1 MSIDLARPEWLLL
14 LTLVPV
20 WLWWVRPRRT
30 SGLLFASAGSLW
42 PRPGRLWSLVDAF
55 PRALRAAALACLIVA
70 LAHPRLI
77 RPYEEPVEGGTGIV
91 VAVDLST
98 SMWADDMDG
107 SATRLDAAKA
117 AAKRFVAGRDDAIGL
132 VAFAGEALTRL
143 PLTRDRYLVDHAVDG
158 MEVGLLIDGTDI
170 AGAIAAGA
178 ALLDAAPHE
187 SKVLVLVTDGAHN
200 RDGLVP
206 ATAARAAAAV
216 GVRVYPVA
224 IGRPDPPEPVSGA
237 GGAAPPTTRQRMET
251 VLTQAARITGGRYF
265 SAADVATLDSIYV
278 EIDRLETT
286 SRETRLTT
294 ALVPFRFWLV
304 AGALLM
310 LLGAVGVRASRWAVL
325 P

>member
-1 MSIDLARPEWLLL
+1 MSIQLARPEWLVLL
-14 LTLVPV
+14 ALVPL
-20 WLWWVRPRRT
+20 WLWWIRPRRA
-30 SGLLFASAGSLW
+30 SGLLLASAGAVRLRGS
-42 PRPGRLWSLVDAF
+42 RLWVVVDAL

-77 RPYEEPVEGGTGIV
+77 TAHEEPVEGGTGIV

-98 SMWADDMDG
+98 SMWADDMEG
-107 SATRLDAAKA
+107 SATRLEAAKA

-132 VAFAGEALTRL
+132 VTFAGEALTRL
-143 PLTRDRYLVDHAVDG
+143 PLTRDRYLVEHAVDG

-178 ALLDAAPHE
+178 ALLDAAPHD

-206 ATAARAAAAV
+206 AMAARAAAAV
-216 GVRVYPVA
+216 GVRIYPVA
-224 IGRPDPPEPVSGA
+224 IGRPDPPDPATGA
-237 GGAAPPTTRQRMET
+237 GGASAPTRRQRMET

-265 SAADVATLDSIYV
+265 SAADVVALDSIYL

-304 AGALLM
+304 AGALAM
-310 LLGAVGVRASRWAVL
+310 LLGAVGLRASRWAVL

>member
-1 MSIDLARPEWLLL
+1 MNIQLARPEWLVLL
-14 LTLVPV
+14 ALVPL
-20 WLWWVRPRRT
+20 WLWWIRPRRA
-30 SGLLFASAGSLW
+30 SGLLLASAGLV
-42 PRPGRLWSLVDAF
+42 PLPGSRLWAAVDAL
-55 PRALRAAALACLIVA
+55 PRALRATALACLVVA

-77 RPYEEPVEGGTGIV
+77 TAHEEPVEGGTGIV

-98 SMWADDMDG
+98 SMWADDMEG
-107 SATRLDAAKA
+107 SATRLEAAKA

-132 VAFAGEALTRL
+132 VTFAGEALTRL
-143 PLTRDRYLVDHAVDG
+143 PLTRDRYLVEHAVDG

-178 ALLDAAPHE
+178 ALLDAGPHD

-206 ATAARAAAAV
+206 AMAARAAAAV
-216 GVRVYPVA
+216 GVRIYPVA
-224 IGRPDPPEPVSGA
+224 IGQPDPAEPGIGA
-237 GGAAPPTTRQRMET
+237 GDASAQTRRQRMET

-265 SAADVATLDSIYV
+265 SAADVVALDSIYAQ
-278 EIDRLETT
+278 IDRLETT

-304 AGALLM
+304 AGALAL
-310 LLGAVGVRASRWAVL
+310 LLGAVGLRASRWAVL

>member
-1 MSIDLARPEWLLL
+1 MSIQLARPEWLVLL
-14 LTLVPV
+14 ALVPV

-30 SGLLFASAGSLW
+30 SGLLLASAGAVRLRGS
-42 PRPGRLWSLVDAF
+42 RLWAVVDAL
-55 PRALRAAALACLIVA
+55 PRGLRAAALACLIVA
-70 LAHPRLI
+70 LAHPRLVTAH
-77 RPYEEPVEGGTGIV
+77 EEPVEGGTGIV

-98 SMWADDMDG
+98 SMWADDMEG
-107 SATRLDAAKA
+107 SATRLEAAKA
-117 AAKRFVAGRDDAIGL
+117 AAKRFVAERDDAIGL
-132 VAFAGEALTRL
+132 VTFAGEALTRL
-143 PLTRDRYLVDHAVDG
+143 PLTRDRYLVEHAVDG

-178 ALLDAAPHE
+178 ALLDDAPHD

-206 ATAARAAAAV
+206 AMAARAAAAV
-216 GVRVYPVA
+216 GVRIYPVA
-224 IGRPDPPEPVSGA
+224 IGRPDPPASATGA
-237 GGAAPPTTRQRMET
+237 GATGAPTTRQRMET
-251 VLTQAARITGGRYF
+251 VLTQAARISGGRYF
-265 SAADVATLDSIYV
+265 SAADVAALDSIYA

-294 ALVPFRFWLV
+294 ALVSFRVWLV
-304 AGALLM
+304 TGALAM

>member
-1 MSIDLARPEWLLL
+1 MNIQLARPEWLVLL
-14 LTLVPV
+14 ALLPL
-20 WLWWVRPRRT
+20 WLWWIRPRRA
-30 SGLLFASAGSLW
+30 SGLLLASAGLV
-42 PRPGRLWSLVDAF
+42 PLPGSRLWAAVDAL
-55 PRALRAAALACLIVA
+55 PRALRATALACLVVA

-77 RPYEEPVEGGTGIV
+77 TAHEEPVEGGTGIV

-98 SMWADDMDG
+98 SMWADDMEG
-107 SATRLDAAKA
+107 SATRLEAAKA
-117 AAKRFVAGRDDAIGL
+117 AARRFVAGRDDAIG
-132 VAFAGEALTRL
+132 VVTFAGEALTRL
-143 PLTRDRYLVDHAVDG
+143 PLTRDHYLVDHAIDG

-178 ALLDAAPHE
+178 ALLDAGPHD

-206 ATAARAAAAV
+206 AMAARAAAAV
-216 GVRVYPVA
+216 GVRIYPVA
-224 IGRPDPPEPVSGA
+224 IGQPDPPEPGIGA
-237 GGAAPPTTRQRMET
+237 GDASAQTRRQRMET

-265 SAADVATLDSIYV
+265 SAADVVALDSIYAQ
-278 EIDRLETT
+278 IDRLETT

-304 AGALLM
+304 AGALAL
-310 LLGAVGVRASRWAVL
+310 LLGAVGLRASRWAVL

>member
-1 MSIDLARPEWLLL
+1 MSIQLARPEWLVLL
-14 LTLVPV
+14 ALVPL

-30 SGLLFASAGSLW
+30 SGLLFASAGSVRL
-42 PRPGRLWSLVDAF
+42 RGSRLWAMVDAL
-55 PRALRAAALACLIVA
+55 PRALRMAALACLIVA
-70 LAHPRLI
+70 LAHPRLVTAH
-77 RPYEEPVEGGTGIV
+77 EEPVEGGTGIV

-98 SMWADDMDG
+98 SMWADDMEG
-107 SATRLDAAKA
+107 SATRLEAARV

-132 VAFAGEALTRL
+132 VTFAGEALTRL
-143 PLTRDRYLVDHAVDG
+143 PLTRDRYLVEHAVDG

-178 ALLDAAPHE
+178 ALLEDAPHD
-187 SKVLVLVTDGAHN
+187 SRVLVLVTDGAHN

-206 ATAARAAAAV
+206 AMAARAAAAV
-216 GVRVYPVA
+216 GVRIYPIA
-224 IGRPDPPEPVSGA
+224 IGRPDLPEPATTAGA
-237 GGAAPPTTRQRMET
+237 DGPTRRQRMET

-265 SAADVATLDSIYV
+265 SAADVAALDSIYAR
-278 EIDRLETT
+278 IDRLETT

-304 AGALLM
+304 TAALAL
-310 LLGAVGVRASRWAVL
+310 LLGAVGLRASRWAVL

>member
-1 MSIDLARPEWLLL
+1 MSIQLTHPEWLILL
-14 LTLVPV
+14 SLVPL
-20 WLWWVRPRRT
+20 WLWWIRPRRA
-30 SGLLFASAGSLW
+30 SGLLLASAGSV
-42 PRPGRLWSLVDAF
+42 RLRGSRVWAAVDAL
-55 PRALRAAALACLIVA
+55 PRGLRAAALACLIVA

-77 RPYEEPVEGGTGIV
+77 TAHEEPLEGGTGIV

-98 SMWADDMDG
+98 SMWADDMEG
-107 SATRLDAAKA
+107 SATRLEAAKA
-117 AAKRFVAGRDDAIGL
+117 AARRFVAGRDDSMGL
-132 VAFAGEALTRL
+132 VTFAGEALTRL
-143 PLTRDRYLVDHAVDG
+143 PLTRDHYLVDHAIDG

-170 AGAIAAGA
+170 AGAIAAGS
-178 ALLDAAPHE
+178 ALLDAVPHD

-206 ATAARAAAAV
+206 AMAARAAAAV
-216 GVRVYPVA
+216 GVRIYPVA
-224 IGRPDPPEPVSGA
+224 IGRPDPAA
-237 GGAAPPTTRQRMET
+237 GTGSAIAPTRRQRMET

-265 SAADVATLDSIYV
+265 SAADVVALDSIYA

-304 AGALLM
+304 TGALAL
-310 LLGAVGVRASRWAVL
+310 LLGAVGLRASRWAVL

>member
-1 MSIDLARPEWLLL
+1 MSIHLARPEWLVLL
-14 LTLVPV
+14 ALVPL
-20 WLWWVRPRRT
+20 WLWWIRPRRA
-30 SGLLFASAGSLW
+30 SGLLLASAGLVPLRGSRVW
-42 PRPGRLWSLVDAF
+42 AAVDAL
-55 PRALRAAALACLIVA
+55 PRVLRAAALSCLIVA

-77 RPYEEPVEGGTGIV
+77 TAHEEPVEGGTGIV

-98 SMWADDMDG
+98 SMWADDMEG
-107 SATRLDAAKA
+107 SATRLEAAKA

-132 VAFAGEALTRL
+132 VTFAGEALTRL
-143 PLTRDRYLVDHAVDG
+143 PLTRDRYLVKHAVDG

-178 ALLDAAPHE
+178 ALLDAAPHD

-206 ATAARAAAAV
+206 AMAARAAAAV
-216 GVRVYPVA
+216 GVRIYPVA
-224 IGRPDPPEPVSGA
+224 IGRPDPPEPGIGA
-237 GGAAPPTTRQRMET
+237 GGASAPTRRQRMET

-265 SAADVATLDSIYV
+265 SAADVVALDSIYL

-286 SRETRLTT
+286 SREMRLTT

-304 AGALLM
+304 AGALAM

>member
-1 MSIDLARPEWLLL
+1 MNIQLARPEWLVLL
-14 LTLVPV
+14 ALVPL
-20 WLWWVRPRRT
+20 WLWWIRPRRA
-30 SGLLFASAGSLW
+30 SGLLLASAGLV
-42 PRPGRLWSLVDAF
+42 PLPGSRLWAAVDAL
-55 PRALRAAALACLIVA
+55 PRALRATALACLVVA

-77 RPYEEPVEGGTGIV
+77 TAHEEPVEGGTGIV

-98 SMWADDMDG
+98 SMWADDMEG
-107 SATRLDAAKA
+107 SATRLEAAKA

-132 VAFAGEALTRL
+132 VTFAGEALTRL
-143 PLTRDRYLVDHAVDG
+143 PLTRDRYLVEHAVDG

-178 ALLDAAPHE
+178 ALLDAGPHD

-206 ATAARAAAAV
+206 AMAARAAAAV
-216 GVRVYPVA
+216 GVRIYPVA
-224 IGRPDPPEPVSGA
+224 IGQPDPPEPGIGA
-237 GGAAPPTTRQRMET
+237 GDASAQTRRQRMET

-265 SAADVATLDSIYV
+265 SAADVVALDSIYAQ
-278 EIDRLETT
+278 IDRLETT

-304 AGALLM
+304 AGALAL
-310 LLGAVGVRASRWAVL
+310 LLGAVGLRASRWAVL

>member
-1 MSIDLARPEWLLL
+1 MNIQLARPEWLVLL
-14 LTLVPV
+14 ALVPL
-20 WLWWVRPRRT
+20 WLWWIRPRRA
-30 SGLLFASAGSLW
+30 SGLLLASAGLV
-42 PRPGRLWSLVDAF
+42 PLPGSRLWAAVDAL
-55 PRALRAAALACLIVA
+55 PRALRATALACLVVA

-77 RPYEEPVEGGTGIV
+77 TAHEEPVEGGTGIV

-98 SMWADDMDG
+98 SMWADDMEG
-107 SATRLDAAKA
+107 SATRLEAAKA

-132 VAFAGEALTRL
+132 VTFAGEALTRL
-143 PLTRDRYLVDHAVDG
+143 PLTRDRYLVEHAVDG

-178 ALLDAAPHE
+178 ALLDAGPHD

-206 ATAARAAAAV
+206 AMAARAAAAV
-216 GVRVYPVA
+216 GVRIYPVA
-224 IGRPDPPEPVSGA
+224 IGQPDPPEPGIGA
-237 GGAAPPTTRQRMET
+237 GDPSAQTRRQRMET

-265 SAADVATLDSIYV
+265 SAADVVALDSIYAQ
-278 EIDRLETT
+278 IDRLETT

-304 AGALLM
+304 AGALAL
-310 LLGAVGVRASRWAVL
+310 LLGAVGLRASRWAVL

>member
-1 MSIDLARPEWLLL
+1 MSIDLARSEWLLL
-14 LTLVPV
+14 LALVPV

-143 PLTRDRYLVDHAVDG
+143 PLTRDRYLVEHAVDG

-224 IGRPDPPEPVSGA
+224 IGRPDPPEPVTGPGA
-237 GGAAPPTTRQRMET
+237 TAVPTTRQRMET

-286 SRETRLTT
+286 SRETRITT

-304 AGALLM
+304 AGALAM
-310 LLGAVGVRASRWAVL
+310 LLGAVGLRASRWAVL

>member
-1 MSIDLARPEWLLL
+1 MSIQLAHPEWLILL
-14 LTLVPV
+14 SLVPL
-20 WLWWVRPRRT
+20 WLWWIRPRRA
-30 SGLLFASAGSLW
+30 SGLLLASAGSV
-42 PRPGRLWSLVDAF
+42 RLRGSRVWAAVDAL
-55 PRALRAAALACLIVA
+55 PRGLRAAALACLIVA

-77 RPYEEPVEGGTGIV
+77 TAHEEPLEGGTGIV

-98 SMWADDMDG
+98 SMWADDMEG
-107 SATRLDAAKA
+107 SATRLEAAKA
-117 AAKRFVAGRDDAIGL
+117 AARRFVAGRDDSMGL
-132 VAFAGEALTRL
+132 VTFAGEALTRL
-143 PLTRDRYLVDHAVDG
+143 PLTRDHYLVDHAIDG

-170 AGAIAAGA
+170 AGAIAAGS
-178 ALLDAAPHE
+178 ALLDAAPHD

-206 ATAARAAAAV
+206 AMAARAAAAV
-216 GVRVYPVA
+216 GVRIYPVA
-224 IGRPDPPEPVSGA
+224 IGRPDPAA
-237 GGAAPPTTRQRMET
+237 GTGSAIAPTRRQRMET

-265 SAADVATLDSIYV
+265 SAADVVALDSIYA

-304 AGALLM
+304 TGALAL
-310 LLGAVGVRASRWAVL
+310 LLGAVGLRASRWAVL

>member
-1 MSIDLARPEWLLL
+1 MSIQLARPEWLVLL
-14 LTLVPV
+14 ALVPL
-20 WLWWVRPRRT
+20 WLWWIRPRRA
-30 SGLLFASAGSLW
+30 SGLLLASAGSVRLRGGWLW
-42 PRPGRLWSLVDAF
+42 AMVDAL
-55 PRALRAAALACLIVA
+55 PRALRTAALACLIVA
-70 LAHPRLI
+70 LAHPRLM
-77 RPYEEPVEGGTGIV
+77 RAHEEPVEGGTGIV

-98 SMWADDMDG
+98 SMWADDMEG
-107 SATRLDAAKA
+107 SPTRLEAAKA
-117 AAKRFVAGRDDAIGL
+117 AARRFVAGRDDAVGL
-132 VAFAGEALTRL
+132 VTFAGEALTRL
-143 PLTRDRYLVDHAVDG
+143 PLTRDHYLVDHAIDG

-178 ALLDAAPHE
+178 ALLEAAPHD

-206 ATAARAAAAV
+206 AMAARAAAAV

-224 IGRPDPPEPVSGA
+224 IGRPDPPDPADGA
-237 GGAAPPTTRQRMET
+237 GGASAPTRLQRMET

-265 SAADVATLDSIYV
+265 SAADVAALDSIYA

-294 ALVPFRFWLV
+294 ALVPLRFWLV
-304 AGALLM
+304 AGALAMLM
-310 LLGAVGVRASRWAVL
+310 GAVGVRASRWAVL

>member
-1 MSIDLARPEWLLL
+1 MSIQPARPEWLVLL
-14 LTLVPV
+14 ALVPL
-20 WLWWVRPRRT
+20 WLWWVRPRRA
-30 SGLLFASAGSLW
+30 SGLLLASAGLVPLRRSWLW
-42 PRPGRLWSLVDAF
+42 AGVDAL
-55 PRALRAAALACLIVA
+55 PRALRAAALASLIVA

-77 RPYEEPVEGGTGIV
+77 TAREEPVEGGTGIV
-91 VAVDLST
+91 LAVDLST
-98 SMWADDMDG
+98 SMWADDMEG
-107 SATRLDAAKA
+107 SATRLEAAKA

-132 VAFAGEALTRL
+132 VTFAGEALTRL
-143 PLTRDRYLVDHAVDG
+143 PLTRDRYLVEHAVDG

-170 AGAIAAGA
+170 AGAVAAGA
-178 ALLDAAPHE
+178 ALLDAAPHD

-206 ATAARAAAAV
+206 AMAARAAAAV
-216 GVRVYPVA
+216 GVRIYPVA
-224 IGRPDPPEPVSGA
+224 IGRPDPAEPGPEAAGA
-237 GGAAPPTTRQRMET
+237 SAPTRRQRMET

-265 SAADVATLDSIYV
+265 SATDVVALDSIYL
-278 EIDRLETT
+278 EIDRLETA

-304 AGALLM
+304 AGALAM

>member
-1 MSIDLARPEWLLL
+1 MNIQLARPEWLVLL
-14 LTLVPV
+14 ALVPL
-20 WLWWVRPRRT
+20 WLWWIRPRRA
-30 SGLLFASAGSLW
+30 SGLLLASAGLV
-42 PRPGRLWSLVDAF
+42 PLPGSRLWAAVDAL
-55 PRALRAAALACLIVA
+55 PRALRGTALACLVVA

-77 RPYEEPVEGGTGIV
+77 TAHEEPVEGGTGIV

-98 SMWADDMDG
+98 SMWADDMEG
-107 SATRLDAAKA
+107 SATRLEAAKA

-132 VAFAGEALTRL
+132 VTFAGEALTRL
-143 PLTRDRYLVDHAVDG
+143 PLTRDRYLVEHAVDG

-178 ALLDAAPHE
+178 ALLDAGPHD

-206 ATAARAAAAV
+206 AMAARAAAAV
-216 GVRVYPVA
+216 GVRIYPVA
-224 IGRPDPPEPVSGA
+224 IGQPDPPEPGIGA
-237 GGAAPPTTRQRMET
+237 GDASAQTRRQRMET

-265 SAADVATLDSIYV
+265 SAADVVALDSIYAQ
-278 EIDRLETT
+278 IDRLETT

-304 AGALLM
+304 AGALAL
-310 LLGAVGVRASRWAVL
+310 LLGAVGLRASRWAVL